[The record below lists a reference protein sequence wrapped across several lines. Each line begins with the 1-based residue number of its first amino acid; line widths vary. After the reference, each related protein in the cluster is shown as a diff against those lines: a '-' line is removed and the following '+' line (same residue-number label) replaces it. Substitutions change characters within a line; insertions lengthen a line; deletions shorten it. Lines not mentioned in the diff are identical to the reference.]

1 MPAHP
6 PIVGRPDD
14 RAGGRAGTASRVA
27 AGLPLN
33 AALHYGLAAITAA
46 IQLSV
51 AGRGLRLRT
60 AFGFLGVLAC
70 LALSSEAHAQ
80 HVRGRLEGFKLLQNP
95 VWAEARDPKHHGYS
109 FREPVPTVRAEFRRL
124 YPHIPKEVCVAAL
137 AATPQKP
144 PATAILIRVG
154 GGRTTP
160 VTIVVAPGTKLTF
173 QNTDPFRHRLYA
185 VGQKMFSPN
194 DTLQGATREWTVPEA
209 GTFEIRDEAAP
220 SLRMWVVADPHVAA
234 VAYPSMKGEFSLT
247 LENPGEYR
255 VQAFFAG
262 KRVGPEIPATLAA
275 ADIDISKTPLRL
287 VDEKA
292 AAKAAKDEA
301 EGVAEKQSETSEAKP
316 DAAGTPPGADSA
328 APPKAEEKK

>member
-1 MPAHP
+1 M
-6 PIVGRPDD
+6 
-14 RAGGRAGTASRVA
+14 
-27 AGLPLN
+27 
-33 AALHYGLAAITAA
+33 HYGLAAMTAA
-46 IQLSV
+46 IELSV
-51 AGRGLRLRT
+51 AGRGLPLRA
-60 AFGFLGVLAC
+60 AFGLVGLLAC
-70 LALSSEAHAQ
+70 LLAPSLAHAQ

-173 QNTDPFRHRLYA
+173 QNTDPFRHRLFA

-194 DTLQGATREWTVPEA
+194 DTPAGGTREWTVPEA
-209 GTFEIRDEAAP
+209 GSYEIRDEAAP
-220 SLRMWVVADPHVAA
+220 SLRMWVVADPNVAA
-234 VAYPSMKGEFSLT
+234 IAYPSLKGEFSLT
-247 LENPGEYR
+247 LEGPGDYR

-262 KRVGPEIPATLAA
+262 KRVGPELPTTLAA
-275 ADIDISKTPLRL
+275 ADLDLSRTPLRL

-301 EGVAEKQSETSEAKP
+301 EGLAEANKP
-316 DAAGTPPGADSA
+316 EAAGDAKGGAAPPAAGSA
-328 APPKAEEKK
+328 APPAAADEKK

>member
-1 MPAHP
+1 M
-6 PIVGRPDD
+6 
-14 RAGGRAGTASRVA
+14 
-27 AGLPLN
+27 
-33 AALHYGLAAITAA
+33 TAA
-46 IQLSV
+46 IELSV
-51 AGRGLRLRT
+51 AGRGLRLRA

-70 LALSSEAHAQ
+70 LSVSSQAHAQ

-95 VWAEARDPKHHGYS
+95 VWAEARDPKQHGYS

-137 AATPQKP
+137 AAAPQKP

-194 DTLQGATREWTVPEA
+194 DTPQGGTREWTVPEP

-220 SLRMWVVADPHVAA
+220 SVRMWVVADPNVAA
-234 VAYPSMKGEFSLT
+234 VAYPSLKGEFALT
-247 LENPGEYR
+247 LEAPGEYR

-262 KRVGPEIPATLAA
+262 KRVGPELPATLAA
-275 ADIDISKTPLRL
+275 ADLDLSRNPLRL

-301 EGVAEKQSETSEAKP
+301 EGVADANKAEAAGEGKP
-316 DAAGTPPGADSA
+316 DAAGASPADSA
-328 APPKAEEKK
+328 AAPAGDAKADEKK